1 MDGARASPSHH
12 VIRVSNRYTAK
23 GKTMMINKQDEPT
36 MTIEAKQAHL
46 FSRQPPSILSKIAFW
61 TFLIVALGGIG
72 GTVAITLSSG
82 APSRDIVTLMIG
94 EILCTILI
102 ATRVRWMQVIA
113 LPISAYLFYLV
124 LTEPFVLE
132 SLTDPKGPHGG
143 IGAFIGEMV
152 ILADTII
159 TLIVTLGIVLQDYRG
174 GSRKAPR
181 WLPSLLCG
189 TLGLVIG
196 ASYIGIL
203 AQPYSAPTLTYT
215 NGVPTLYVSAGN
227 FDLSSVT
234 IAKGSKL
241 LLVAATNSHHVLANG
256 TWQQNTPLLKR
267 EPGAPAVNSL
277 PLDGDKV
284 TIGPFVT
291 AGTYHILCLIH
302 HGMNLTINVQ

>member
-1 MDGARASPSHH
+1 
-12 VIRVSNRYTAK
+12 
-23 GKTMMINKQDEPT
+23 MMINKQDEPT
-36 MTIEAKQAHL
+36 MSIEVKQVHV
-46 FSRQPPSILSKIAFW
+46 FSRQPPSILSRIAFSS
-61 TFLIVALGGIG
+61 FLFIALGAIG
-72 GTVAITLSSG
+72 GTVALTLGTG

-113 LPISAYLFYLV
+113 FPISVYLFYLV

-143 IGAFIGEMV
+143 MGAFIGEMV

-159 TLIVTLGIVLQDYRG
+159 ALVVTGGIVLQNYRG
-174 GSRKAPR
+174 TSRKAPR

-189 TLGLVIG
+189 ALGLVIG
-196 ASYIGIL
+196 ASYIAGL
-203 AQPYSAPTLTYT
+203 EQPYSAPTLTYT
-215 NGVPTLYVSAGN
+215 NGVPTLHLSAGN
-227 FDLSSVT
+227 FALSSIT

-241 LLVAATNSHHVLANG
+241 LLVDDTTSQHVLANG
-256 TWQQNTPLLKR
+256 TWQQNTPLQKR
-267 EPGAPAVNSL
+267 EPGAPLVNNLSL
-277 PLDGDKV
+277 SGNSA